1 MLSLLLAINTETL
14 SKSLTI
20 LWQGLLAILVVVA
33 IIIAVTYLLK
43 YVVTKVTEGKNKNAK
58 PVDNQEEDD

>member
-14 SKSLTI
+14 NKSLTI

-43 YVVTKVTEGKNKNAK
+43 YVVMKVTEGKNKNAK
-58 PVDNQEEDD
+58 HVDNQEEDD